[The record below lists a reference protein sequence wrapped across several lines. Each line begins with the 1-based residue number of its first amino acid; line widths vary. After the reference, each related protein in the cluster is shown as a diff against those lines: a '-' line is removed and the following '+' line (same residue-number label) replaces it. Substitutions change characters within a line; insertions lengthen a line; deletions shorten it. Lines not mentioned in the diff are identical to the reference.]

1 MKLPKFLV
9 AKDCLDIIALD
20 TMISVTLLSV
30 DDANER
36 WNEVCYLDDLRF
48 PRRHG
53 EPFTRERSDSFT
65 IWLGHWFCAHH
76 RMIVDCRSCSNVFFL
91 PILLVVPISIHVV
104 GLIRSGHQNSGTS
117 FLGGC
122 TEGVTLVY

>member
-1 MKLPKFLV
+1 MICREKYHDTLHKHCVAHSSRNMAITETVAHWKMGCVLPTK
-9 AKDCLDIIALD
+9 
-20 TMISVTLLSV
+20 
-30 DDANER
+30 
-36 WNEVCYLDDLRF
+36 W
-48 PRRHG
+48 
-53 EPFTRERSDSFT
+53 RERSDSFT